1 MQAYSGFQKQ
11 INELLNAHSPST
23 QRSIIIKDLEKGAF
37 DLCLSFDTKIQ
48 SLQNELNAKNNEL
61 NSKNDGLIKIMEER
75 FSLAQELHRT
85 KDSARAI
92 IKYLNLSIKAS
103 SHVIARTIIEMI
115 AREHVHTIN
124 FNTGKLME
132 NFRREKNLVSN
143 ESQFYFDY
151 KSFRFFF

>member
-1 MQAYSGFQKQ
+1 M
-11 INELLNAHSPST
+11 
-23 QRSIIIKDLEKGAF
+23 
-37 DLCLSFDTKIQ
+37 KIQ
-48 SLQNELNAKNNEL
+48 SFQNELNAKNNEL
-61 NSKNDGLIKIMEER
+61 IAKDNELIKVMEER